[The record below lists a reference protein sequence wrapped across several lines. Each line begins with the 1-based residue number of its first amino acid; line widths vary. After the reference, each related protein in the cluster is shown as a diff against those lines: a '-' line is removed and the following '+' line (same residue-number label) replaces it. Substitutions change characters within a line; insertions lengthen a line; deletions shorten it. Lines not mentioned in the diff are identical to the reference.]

1 MVLVKGGKPVED
13 RWTHIEDDAPLPAD
27 GPVTVSWAR
36 WQTERGTIARAA
48 SELGVRVPNTVTTA
62 EIGADAG
69 RFGLIALSF
78 PSFADGRAFS
88 QARVLRSQY
97 GYAGE
102 IRATGGVGRDQLL
115 FMQRCGIDAFE
126 VPERALTEDWFAA
139 LNEIDLFYQPAED
152 NRPWIQ
158 RQRRGTN

>member
-13 RWTHIEDDAPLPAD
+13 RWTHVEDDTPLPAN
-27 GPVTVSWAR
+27 GPITISWAR
-36 WQTERGTIARAA
+36 WQTERANILRTPV
-48 SELGVRVPNTVTTA
+48 ELGVRIPNTVTTA
-62 EIGADAG
+62 EIGVDAPH
-69 RFGLIALSF
+69 FGLIAVNF
-78 PSFADGRAFS
+78 PNFGDGRAFS

-97 GYAGE
+97 GYSGE

-126 VPERALTEDWFAA
+126 VPERALTEDWFVA
-139 LNEIDLFYQPAED
+139 LGEIDLFYQPAED

>member
-13 RWTHIEDDAPLPAD
+13 RWTHLEDDASLPAN

-36 WQTERGTIARAA
+36 WQTEGGAIARAA
-48 SELGVRVPNTVTTA
+48 SELGVRIPNTVTTA

-97 GYAGE
+97 GYSGE

-126 VPERALTEDWFAA
+126 VPDRALTEDWFAA
-139 LNEIDLFYQPAED
+139 LGEIDLFYQPAED
-152 NRPWIQ
+152 NRPWIA